1 MSESNWSNINS
12 EITKITNQIK
22 SNFHNEDNLN
32 DIKDSLVNTLD
43 NLKNLLND
51 LSHSVDKTIKDDEIK
66 SDVKNLLKEIN
77 QEFAGSIS
85 IKLEKFNDYISSFE
99 EE

>member
-22 SNFHNEDNLN
+22 SNFQNEDNLN

-66 SDVKNLLKEIN
+66 RDVKNLLKEIN
-77 QEFAGSIS
+77 QEFAGSIAD
-85 IKLEKFNDYISSFE
+85 KLDKFNDYISSFE
-99 EE
+99 E

>member
-51 LSHSVDKTIKDDEIK
+51 LSHSVDKTIKDDAIK

-77 QEFAGSIS
+77 QEFAGSIAT
-85 IKLEKFNDYISSFE
+85 KLDKFNDYISSFE

>member
-22 SNFHNEDNLN
+22 SNFQNEDNLN

-77 QEFAGSIS
+77 QEFAGTIVT
-85 IKLEKFNDYISSFE
+85 KLDKFNDYISSFE